1 MYFCEN
7 NYYIIMPKFSSYV
20 YNIVIVLLTTSS
32 SIIAQSRDN
41 VFKELMSQIKTSVS
55 DSARI
60 HYKIELTKY
69 VLNRDIDTAKILAN
83 EVVETLE
90 RNKYRTLY
98 FEGKKAEAINYLA
111 IIEAK
116 QSFPEKALSKYLE
129 ALKISKSIKDSTML
143 GLTVHNLGMFYR
155 RQKEYS
161 KAKAYFKEAIRIK
174 ERIVDNPNNVAKSYN
189 MLGVTHFY
197 EKQYDSAFA
206 RYSKAKEIYTS
217 KQDIAKVNGN
227 LALLYY
233 SSKQYDKAIKVF
245 QENIKTFRELGLLN
259 ELSTAY
265 LNLAASHNGMKN
277 YNKAIVSLDSA
288 ITISKKIKH
297 KELLRKQY
305 YSRSSVYKTTG
316 NFERA
321 LEDYTLYKAYND
333 SLNNIKKAKRITA
346 LELNYQFEKE
356 KLQTELK
363 LQNEKAKKQWY
374 FGLLMLSV
382 ASAITIFL
390 LIRKNTKNRLALSTR
405 KLENEQ
411 LQRETAEQVLQL
423 KEAELKNEHLNSQIK
438 QEYQDLFIK
447 ELKSILS
454 IESGENKTKA
464 IKSLLASLKS
474 KNIDYNVSLSLTE
487 YLDKVSPSFKIKL
500 NTHFSFL
507 NEKEKK
513 LLYLMKLGL
522 STNEIKDLQSISLA
536 SVKSTRYR
544 IRKKLQINSDEDIIN
559 YIENYKPKE

>member
-1 MYFCEN
+1 
-7 NYYIIMPKFSSYV
+7 MPKFSSYV
-20 YNIVIVLLTTSS
+20 CNIVIVLLTTSS

-60 HYKIELTKY
+60 HHKIELTKY
-69 VLNRDIDTAKILAN
+69 ILNRNIDTAKILAN
-83 EVVETLE
+83 EVIETLE
-90 RNKYRTLY
+90 RNKHRTLY

-143 GLTVHNLGMFYR
+143 GLTIHNLGMFYR
-155 RQKEYS
+155 RQKEYD

-245 QENIKTFRELGLLN
+245 QENIKIFKELSLLN

-265 LNLAASHNGMKN
+265 LNLAASHNGVNN

-305 YSRSSVYKTTG
+305 YSRSSVYKNLG
-316 NFERA
+316 NFEHA

-333 SLNNIKKAKRITA
+333 SLNNVKKAKRLVA
-346 LELNYQFEKE
+346 LELNYKFKKE
-356 KLQTELK
+356 RLQTELK

-374 FGLLMLSV
+374 LVLLILSV
-382 ASAITIFL
+382 TSAITIFL
-390 LIRKNTKNRLALSTR
+390 LIRKNAKNQLALSIR

-411 LQRETAEQVLQL
+411 LQRKTAEQVLQL

-438 QEYQDLFIK
+438 QEYQELFIK

-474 KNIDYNVSLSLTE
+474 KNIDYNTSLSLTE

-500 NTHFSFL
+500 NTHFAFL

-513 LLYLMKLGL
+513 LLYLMKLRL
-522 STNEIKDLQSISLA
+522 STNEIKDLQNISLA
-536 SVKSTRYR
+536 SVKSSRYR
-544 IRKKLQINSDEDIIN
+544 IRKKLEINSDEDIIN
-559 YIENYKPKE
+559 YIENYIPKE

>member
-1 MYFCEN
+1 MLKLSNCVYKLV
-7 NYYIIMPKFSSYV
+7 II
-20 YNIVIVLLTTSS
+20 LLTISS
-32 SIIAQSRDN
+32 SVVAQSKDSTLYELKSN
-41 VFKELMSQIKTSVS
+41 IKESSS
-55 DSARI
+55 DSIRI
-60 HYKIELTKY
+60 HSKIELTKY
-69 VLNRDIDTAKILAN
+69 ILNRDIDTARILIN
-83 EVVETLE
+83 EVIKVLE
-90 RNKYRTLY
+90 ASKYNNVY
-98 FEGKKAEAINYLA
+98 FTGKKAEAINYLA

-116 QSFPEKALSKYLE
+116 QSFPEKALSNYLK
-129 ALKISKSIKDSTML
+129 ALEISKNIKDSTML
-143 GLTVHNLGMFYR
+143 GLTLHNLGMFYR
-155 RQKEYS
+155 RQKEYD
-161 KAKAYFKEAIRIK
+161 KAKTYFKEAIEIR
-174 ERIVDNPNNVAKSYN
+174 ERTHGNYDDLATSYN
-189 MLGVTHFY
+189 MLGVTYFY
-197 EKQYDSAFA
+197 EKQYDSAFIK
-206 RYSKAKEIYTS
+206 YSKAKELFTS
-217 KQDIAKVNGN
+217 KQGIAKVNGN

-233 SSKQYDKAIKVF
+233 SSKQYDKAIKTF
-245 QENIKTFRELGLLN
+245 QENIKIFKELGLLN

-265 LNLAASHNGMKN
+265 LNLAASYNGIKN
-277 YNKAIVSLDSA
+277 YKESILRLDSA
-288 ITISKKIKH
+288 ITISKRIKH

-316 NFERA
+316 NFEHA
-321 LEDYTLYKAYND
+321 LKDYTLYKAYND
-333 SLNNIKKAKRITA
+333 SLNDTEKAKRITA

-411 LQRETAEQVLQL
+411 LQRKTAEQVLQL
-423 KEAELKNEHLNSQIK
+423 KEAELKNEHLNNQIK
-438 QEYQDLFIK
+438 QEYQELFIK

-454 IESGENKTKA
+454 IESGEDKTKA

-474 KNIDYNVSLSLTE
+474 KNIDYNTSLSLAE

-544 IRKKLQINSDEDIIN
+544 IRKKLEINSDEDIIN
-559 YIENYKPKE
+559 YIENYIPKE

>member
-1 MYFCEN
+1 MLKLSNCVN
-7 NYYIIMPKFSSYV
+7 KLVII
-20 YNIVIVLLTTSS
+20 LLIISS
-32 SIIAQSRDN
+32 SVVAQSEDN
-41 VFKELMSQIKTSVS
+41 TLYELKSKIKEASS

-60 HYKIELTKY
+60 HHKIELTKY
-69 VLNRDIDTAKILAN
+69 ILNRDIDTAKILAN

-129 ALKISKSIKDSTML
+129 ALEISKDIKDSMML

-155 RQKEYS
+155 RQKEYD
-161 KAKAYFKEAIRIK
+161 KAITYFKEAIEIR
-174 ERIVDNPNNVAKSYN
+174 ERTHGNYDDLATSYN
-189 MLGVTHFY
+189 MLGVTY
-197 EKQYDSAFA
+197 YYKKQYDSAFA

-245 QENIKTFRELGLLN
+245 QENIKTFKELGLLN

-265 LNLAASHNGMKN
+265 LNLAASHNGVKN

-316 NFERA
+316 NFEHA

-333 SLNNIKKAKRITA
+333 TLNDTEKTRRITA

-363 LQNEKAKKQWY
+363 LQNEKVKKQWY
-374 FGLLMLSV
+374 LGLLILSV
-382 ASAITIFL
+382 VSAITIFL
-390 LIRKNTKNRLALSTR
+390 LIRKNAKNRLVLSTR

-411 LQRETAEQVLQL
+411 LQREAVEQILQL
-423 KEAELKNEHLNSQIK
+423 KDTELKNEHLNSQIK
-438 QEYQDLFIK
+438 QEYQELFVN
-447 ELKSILS
+447 ELKSILDIKS
-454 IESGENKTKA
+454 EEEKIKA

-474 KNIDYNVSLSLTE
+474 KNIDYNTSLSLSE
-487 YLDKVSPSFKIKL
+487 YLDKVSPSFKIML
-500 NTHFSFL
+500 NTHFNFF

-513 LLYLMKLGL
+513 LLCLMKLGL
-522 STNEIKDLQSISLA
+522 STNEIKDLQNISLA

-559 YIENYKPKE
+559 YIEHYTNKK